1 MVYFQE
7 VLNLVTYFFS
17 CPPNDSIILL
27 LFLFTKAVVLQCKY
41 SRSRIEM
48 RMDYTEWLLANRA
61 MRIRVVQDFIV
72 NGLVKT
78 RSAEHNFYG
87 PSAKTKGSF

>member
-1 MVYFQE
+1 
-7 VLNLVTYFFS
+7 
-17 CPPNDSIILL
+17 
-27 LFLFTKAVVLQCKY
+27 
-41 SRSRIEM
+41 M
-48 RMDYTEWLLANRA
+48 RLDYTEWLLANRA